1 MKTIVPG
8 QVVDI
13 NLPAR
18 LRLSSARIPDGLR
31 ITALVLTFR
40 EDGTHRDD
48 VGNAADIDPAT
59 SKTELPLE
67 VPAQGDR
74 QVLMLIGTRNG
85 AEVPFGQLPAITVT
99 VEDGTDLYSWTP
111 SPGPEKATIVLQT
124 YIRNGATRLR
134 VIDQGYVDGWSAFR
148 QKTGCQLDL
157 GDILAS
163 TLADLQAP
171 AAPLPISGP
180 APVSEAALADRMTEI
195 RRLDGLIRD
204 MESQAAAMRR
214 EYGGMKSTYDQ
225 LVSRVRL
232 LNGAE
237 EILEM
242 AEIGMYR
249 PHFDFGDSEQYK
261 TAIESVRAT
270 QKQMVTARQAVVCS
284 EKWSVGGD
292 VKAGEKMVERQVK
305 LTLRAFNGE
314 ADAAVSNARWN
325 NVVAMEK
332 RIRTSA
338 DTINKANESIKVVI
352 MPAYVDLKIRELRL
366 AYEFRDKQKQERDL
380 AAEQRREQR
389 EQDRLDRE
397 VEAAEREERK
407 FQTMLDRARA
417 EAEKGNQ
424 TQAMKDRIAR
434 LEADLDEAR
443 RERERTRALAEQ
455 TKCGYVYVISNV
467 GSFGEGIVKIGM
479 TRRSDPEDR
488 VRELSSASVPF
499 SFDIHAMAYSNVAS
513 ELEGKL
519 HRRFHDRRVNVA
531 NNRKEFFQCT
541 VDEVERAVR
550 EIMPD
555 APFTRDREAREWRET
570 VAMRNQRLGQSTSFP
585 TTL

>member
-1 MKTIVPG
+1 MTIVPG
-8 QVVDI
+8 QVVDV

-18 LRLSSARIPDGLR
+18 LRLSAERIPADIR

-40 EDGTHRDD
+40 EDGTHRDG
-48 VGNAADIDPAT
+48 VGEAADVDPAT
-59 SKTELPLE
+59 SKTELTLE
-67 VPAQGDR
+67 APSPGDK
-74 QVLMLIGTRNG
+74 QVLMLVGTRAG
-85 AEVPFGQLPAITVT
+85 VELPYEQLPKVTVS
-99 VEDGTDLYSWTP
+99 VEDGSQLLSWTP
-111 SPGPEKATIVLQT
+111 SSGPNRATIVLET
-124 YIRNGATRLR
+124 YVRNGRTRLR
-134 VIDQGYVDGWSAFR
+134 AIDQGYVDGWASF
-148 QKTGCQLDL
+148 CQRTRCTLDL
-157 GDILAS
+157 KDVMVQ

-171 AAPLPISGP
+171 KAPMPISTALP
-180 APVSEAALADRMTEI
+180 SSDAALADRMAEI
-195 RRLDGLIRD
+195 RRLDGLIRE
-204 MESQAAAMRR
+204 MEDQASTMRR
-214 EYGGMKSTYDQ
+214 DYASMKSTYDQ

-261 TAIESVRAT
+261 AAIDKVRAD
-270 QKQMVTARQAVVCS
+270 QKQMVTEKKAVTCAQ
-284 EKWSVGGD
+284 KWTVGGD
-292 VKAGEKMVERQVK
+292 TKAGEKMVERQVK

-314 ADAAVSNARWN
+314 ADAAISNARWN
-325 NVVAMEK
+325 NVVSMQK
-332 RIRTSA
+332 RIQTSA
-338 DTINKANESIKVVI
+338 QTINKANESIQVVI
-352 MPAYVDLKIRELRL
+352 SQRYVDLKIRELRL
-366 AYEFRDKQKQERDL
+366 AYEYRDKQKQERDL

-389 EQDRLDRE
+389 EQEKLERE

-407 FQTMLDRARA
+407 FQMMLDRARA
-417 EAEKGNQ
+417 EAERGNQ
-424 TQAMKDRIAR
+424 SQALKERIAR

-443 RERERTRALAEQ
+443 RERERTKALAEQ

-479 TRRSDPEDR
+479 TRRADPEDR

-499 SFDIHAMAYSNVAS
+499 SFDIHAMVYSTIAS

-519 HRRFHDRRVNVA
+519 HRRFHDRRVNVS

-541 VDEVERAVR
+541 VEEVERAVR

-555 APFTRDREAREWRET
+555 ALFTRDREAREWRET
-570 VAMRNQRLGQSTSFP
+570 VAMRNQRLGQSSSFP
-585 TTL
+585 SSL

>member
-1 MKTIVPG
+1 MKSIVPG

-13 NLPAR
+13 RLPAR
-18 LRLSSARIPDGLR
+18 LRLAAKRIPVDIR

-40 EDGTHRDD
+40 DNGSHRDD
-48 VGNAADIDPAT
+48 VGTAADIDPAT
-59 SKTELPLE
+59 SKTELALE

-74 QVLMLIGTRNG
+74 QVLMLVGTRNG
-85 AEVPFGQLPAITVT
+85 VEVPYAQLPKVTVT
-99 VEDGTDLYSWTP
+99 VEDGTDLYSWMPTT
-111 SPGPEKATIVLQT
+111 GPNKATIVFET
-124 YIRNGATRLR
+124 YVRNDRTRLR
-134 VIDQGYVDGWSAFR
+134 AIDQGYVDGWTSFCQRA
-148 QKTGCQLDL
+148 GCNLDL
-157 GDILAS
+157 QGILAS
-163 TLADLQAP
+163 TLIDLQAP
-171 AAPLPISGP
+171 KAPMPMGGP
-180 APVSEAALADRMTEI
+180 APTSNAALADRLTEI
-195 RRLDGLIRD
+195 RRLDGLIRE
-204 MESQAAAMRR
+204 MESQAAEMRR
-214 EYGGMKSTYDQ
+214 DYGGMKSTYDQ

-261 TAIESVRAT
+261 AAIEKVRAD
-270 QKQMVTARQAVVCS
+270 QKQMVTAKKAVVCS

-292 VKAGEKMVERQVK
+292 LKAGEKMVERQVK

-338 DTINKANESIKVVI
+338 ETINKANESIKVVI
-352 MPAYVDLKIRELRL
+352 TPAYVDLKVKELRL
-366 AYEFRDKQKQERDL
+366 AYEHRDKQKQERDL
-380 AAEQRREQR
+380 ATEQRREQR
-389 EQDRLDRE
+389 EQEKLERE
-397 VEAAEREERK
+397 VEAAERDERK
-407 FQTMLDRARA
+407 FQTLLDRARA

-424 TQAMKDRIAR
+424 SQAMKDRIAR
-434 LEADLDEAR
+434 LEADLDDAT
-443 RERERTRALAEQ
+443 RERERTKALAEQ

-479 TRRSDPEDR
+479 TRRSEPEER

-499 SFDIHAMAYSNVAS
+499 SFDIHAMAYSTIAS

-519 HRRFHDRRVNVA
+519 HKRFHDRRVNVA

-550 EIMPD
+550 EVMPE
-555 APFTRDREAREWRET
+555 ALFTRDREAREWRET

-585 TTL
+585 STL